1 MELSSEDSLRLNV
14 LINQDL
20 QAIRIDESKM
30 IVYALT
36 GRGEAKVVR
45 S

>member
-30 IVYALT
+30 IVQALT
-36 GRGEAKVVR
+36 GRGEA
-45 S
+45 